1 MIWSDILFCFLAGT
15 GRPLHGRLGPGQQ
28 RHEHPAGS
36 SLVLRPQRPALMRW
50 GVGGREG
57 PLPPELF
64 QKPQD
69 PGSYLPLPKRPQA
82 WPRRQP
88 RGLRTVARGRMLR
101 VGAWPPST
109 HLMLCFQDVC
119 PQPRARFGQGEPS
132 TPASLEQWPE
142 WGSSPNAGSLRLV
155 TTLGCPLRSSLA
167 GQGHPRPS
175 SLQPNPWSL

>member
-1 MIWSDILFCFLAGT
+1 MFPCRDRKTPPWSPRPWAAASRTSSGQLTGSASTAASADVMGGGGQGGT
-15 GRPLHGRLGPGQQ
+15 TPSQVVP
-28 RHEHPAGS
+28 
-36 SLVLRPQRPALMRW
+36 
-50 GVGGREG
+50 
-57 PLPPELF
+57 
-64 QKPQD
+64 KPQD